1 VINIENFI
9 LSLDAGT
16 TASKISLFDTQGN
29 LISISTH
36 EYTLLTPTALAV
48 ELPTEKFWEAFKLGI
63 QDVLRESKVDPKAI
77 KAFSIS
83 AQGETLILI
92 DKEGRPLRNAIS
104 WMDNRAQKEAEILSQ
119 QFPNE
124 EVYKITGQ
132 VSIVPTWPA
141 SKLLWIKNNEPEIF
155 NKIYKVLLVEDY
167 LIWRLTKQFTC
178 EGSLICSTVYWNITT
193 EKWWD
198 EMLDYLDISHEQLP
212 EIKYSGEAVGNITE
226 ESAKD
231 IGLTTNVVVSM
242 GALDQACGTIGVGN
256 VKPGIFTENT
266 GAALAICATQDKS
279 IPTFDKQRRMPVHY
293 HGLPKKYMFHTFTTG
308 GMVLRWYRDKFYTDL
323 MKTAQEKRKDTYD
336 LIAEMVKKVPPG
348 SDGLVMLPHLQGAMA
363 PEDNPK
369 ARGVFYG
376 FTLKHEKPHFARA
389 IMEAIAFI
397 LRRNLDIIEDLKIK
411 VDEIRVLG
419 GGARSDVWNQIKADI
434 TGKTLARTVNEEA
447 ACLGAAIFAGKGA
460 GIYSSIEEAASKMVA
475 IKKKYIPDKSNVEV
489 YSKVYKKYIKLYE
502 DLCDLF
508 ASEKDLGE

>member
-1 VINIENFI
+1 MKIGDYI

-29 LISISTH
+29 IASISTH

-48 ELPTEKFWEAFKLGI
+48 ELPTEKFWDAFKLGT
-63 QDVLRESKVDPKAI
+63 QDVLKESKIDPKDI
-77 KAFSIS
+77 KAFSLS
-83 AQGETLILI
+83 AQGETLVLI
-92 DKEGRPLRNAIS
+92 DKDGKPLRNAIS
-104 WMDNRAQKEAEILSQ
+104 WMDNRAQNEAETLSQ
-119 QFPNE
+119 HFPNE
-124 EVYKITGQ
+124 EVYKVTGQ

-141 SKLLWIKNNEPEIF
+141 AKLLWIKNNEPDTF

-167 LIWRLTKQFTC
+167 LIWRLTNQFAC

-198 EMLDYLDISHEQLP
+198 EMLDYLGISYGQLP

-226 ESAKD
+226 AAAKD
-231 IGLTTNVVVSM
+231 LGLTPNVMVSM

-279 IPTFDKQRRMPVHY
+279 TPTFDEQRRMPVHY
-293 HGLPKKYMFHTFTTG
+293 HGLPKRYMFHTFTTG
-308 GMVLRWYRDKFYTDL
+308 GMVLRWYRDKFCVEE
-323 MKTAQEKRKDTYD
+323 MKNAQEKGIDAYD
-336 LIAEMVKKVPPG
+336 LIAEMVDKIPAG

-376 FTLKHEKPHFARA
+376 FTLRHEKGHYARA

-397 LRRNLDIIEDLKIK
+397 VRRNLDIIEDLKID
-411 VDEIRVLG
+411 VNEIRVLG

-434 TGKTLARTVNEEA
+434 TGKILARTVNEEA

-460 GIYSSIEEAASKMVA
+460 GIYSSIEDAASQMVS
-475 IKKKYIPDKSNVEV
+475 IKKKYIPNESNVEV
-489 YSKVYKKYIKLYE
+489 YKKVYQKYIKLYE

-508 ASEKDLGE
+508 SLEKALEE

>member
-1 VINIENFI
+1 VINIGDYI

-16 TASKISLFDTQGN
+16 TASKISLFDSQGN
-29 LISISTH
+29 LASISTH

-48 ELPTEKFWEAFKLGI
+48 ELPTEKFWEAFRLGTL
-63 QDVLRESKVDPKAI
+63 DVLRESKVDPKDI
-77 KAFSIS
+77 KAFSLS
-83 AQGETLILI
+83 TQGETLILI
-92 DKEGRPLRNAIS
+92 DKDGKPLRNAIS

-141 SKLLWIKNNEPEIF
+141 TKLLWIKNNEPDIF
-155 NKIYKVLLVEDY
+155 KKIYKVLLVEDY

-198 EMLDYLDISHEQLP
+198 EMLDYLGISHGQLP
-212 EIKYSGEAVGNITE
+212 EIKYSGEAVGNITANV
-226 ESAKD
+226 AKD
-231 IGLTTNVVVSM
+231 LGLTSNVVVSM

-266 GAALAICATQDKS
+266 GAALAICATQDKTT
-279 IPTFDKQRRMPVHY
+279 PTFDEQRRMPVHY
-293 HGLPKKYMFHTFTTG
+293 HGLPKRYMFHTFTTG
-308 GMVLRWYRDKFYTDL
+308 GMVLRWYRDKFFADV
-323 MKTAQEKRKDTYD
+323 MKTALEKRIDAYD
-336 LIAEMVKKVPPG
+336 LITEMVDKIPAG

-376 FTLKHEKPHFARA
+376 FTLKHEKAHFARA

-397 LRRNLDIIEDLKIK
+397 VRRNLDIIEDLKID
-411 VDEIRVLG
+411 VNEIRVLG

-434 TGKTLARTVNEEA
+434 TGKTVVRTINEEA

-460 GIYSSIEEAASKMVA
+460 GIYSSIEDAASQMVS
-475 IKKKYIPDKSNVEV
+475 IKKKYNPNESNVEV
-489 YSKVYKKYIKLYE
+489 YNNAYLKYIKLYE
-502 DLCDLF
+502 DLRELF
-508 ASEKDLGE
+508 SLEKALEE